1 MIIIQGTRRPKE
13 GKCQEERRAPRCFPE
28 EGPEVLG
35 EVEPVLRKEAG
46 HMGPG
51 QGGSET
57 LMFRE
62 PLGCG

>member
-1 MIIIQGTRRPKE
+1 M
-13 GKCQEERRAPRCFPE
+13 
-28 EGPEVLG
+28 LG